1 MDDDIWDICDDVEYD
16 KIMSER
22 DFSRLNEINQN
33 MGYVQG
39 LDYGK
44 ESTIQKG
51 FEMGFKIG
59 FDNGIKLG
67 EQYGEA

>member
-1 MDDDIWDICDDVEYD
+1 
-16 KIMSER
+16 
-22 DFSRLNEINQN
+22 

-67 EQYGEA
+67 EQYGEAWYILHLIYNIEI